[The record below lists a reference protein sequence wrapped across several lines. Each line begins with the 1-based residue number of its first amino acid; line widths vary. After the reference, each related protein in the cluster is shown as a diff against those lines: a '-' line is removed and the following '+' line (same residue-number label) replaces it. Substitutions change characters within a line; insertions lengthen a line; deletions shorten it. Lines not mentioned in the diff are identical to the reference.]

1 METDVPNSST
11 NETQME
17 PITQLF
23 LFGDLSEV
31 CCGQLAVMCNL
42 TQIPIYQK

>member
-17 PITQLF
+17 PVTQLF
-23 LFGDLSEV
+23 LFSDLSEV
-31 CCGQLAVMCNL
+31 CCGQLCNL

>member
-1 METDVPNSST
+1 METDVPTSST

-17 PITQLF
+17 PVTQLF